1 MSAVPQRSSGKMSE
15 RKGSGLRSLTAVLV
29 ALTLV
34 GAWRLAAAQPAGQAS
49 DPKKPVTGVAYTLPQ
64 WFKSS
69 FLDFRQDLAEARKQ
83 GRHVMVFLHLD
94 NCPYCA
100 RLLEE
105 NFVSGDN
112 YDIMR
117 KHFDVVAINVRGS
130 LDVTWTDGAAYTERT
145 LTRHLGVRSTPTL
158 IFLGEDG
165 RKIAQLNGYQDP
177 GTLRGTLE
185 YVRRKR

>member
-1 MSAVPQRSSGKMSE
+1 MRSIAAA
-15 RKGSGLRSLTAVLV
+15 LVVL
-29 ALTLV
+29 AFAGT
-34 GAWRLAAAQPAGQAS
+34 WRLAAAQTTGQAS
-49 DPKKPVTGVAYTLPQ
+49 DPAKPVTGVAYTLPQ

-69 FLDFRQDLAEARKQ
+69 FLDFRQDVAEARKQ

-112 YDIMR
+112 YDILR
-117 KHFDVVAINVRGS
+117 KHFDVVAVNVRGS
-130 LDVTWTDGAAYTERT
+130 LEVTWTDGAAYTEST
-145 LTRHLGVRSTPTL
+145 LTKYLGVRGMPTL

-165 RKIAQLNGYQDP
+165 RKMAQLNGYQDP

-185 YVRRKR
+185 FVRRKR

>member
-1 MSAVPQRSSGKMSE
+1 VIRYCFRLA
-15 RKGSGLRSLTAVLV
+15 AAF
-29 ALTLV
+29 ALAC
-34 GAWRLAAAQPAGQAS
+34 AWLLAAAQPAGRAS
-49 DPKKPVTGVAYTLPQ
+49 DPEKPVKGVAYTLPQ

-69 FLDFRQDLAEARKQ
+69 FLDFRQDVADARRQ

-105 NFVSGDN
+105 SFVAGEN
-112 YDIMR
+112 HDIMR
-117 KHFDVVAINVRGS
+117 RHFDVIAVNVRGS

-145 LTRHLGVRSTPTL
+145 LSRHLGVNGTPTL

-165 RKIAQLNGYQDP
+165 RKVAQLNGYQDP
-177 GTLRGTLE
+177 GTLRSMLE
-185 YVRRKR
+185 FVRRKR

>member
-1 MSAVPQRSSGKMSE
+1 MRE
-15 RKGSGLRSLTAVLV
+15 RKATGLKSLTAALV
-29 ALTLV
+29 MLTLAS
-34 GAWRLAAAQPAGQAS
+34 AWLLAAAQPAGQAS
-49 DPKKPVTGVAYTLPQ
+49 DPAKPVTGVAYTLPQ

-69 FLDFRQDLAEARKQ
+69 FLDFRQDVAEARKL

-117 KHFDVVAINVRGS
+117 KHFDVIAVNVRGS
-130 LDVTWTDGAAYTERT
+130 LDVTWTDGVAYTERT
-145 LTRHLGVRSTPTL
+145 VTQHLGIRSTPTL

-165 RKIAQLNGYQDP
+165 RQLARLNGYQDP
-177 GTLRGTLE
+177 GTLRSTLE
-185 YVRRKR
+185 FVRRKR

>member
-1 MSAVPQRSSGKMSE
+1 MRE
-15 RKGSGLRSLTAVLV
+15 RKGAALRSLTAVLV
-29 ALTLV
+29 ALAFAS
-34 GAWRLAAAQPAGQAS
+34 AWQLAAAQPAGRAS
-49 DPKKPVTGVAYTLPQ
+49 DPEKPVTGVAYTLPQ
-64 WFKSS
+64 WFKPS
-69 FLDFRQDLAEARKQ
+69 FLDFRQDVAEARKQ
-83 GRHVMVFLHLD
+83 GRHVMVFLHLE

-117 KHFDVVAINVRGS
+117 KHFDVVAVDVRGS
-130 LDVTWTDGAAYTERT
+130 LDVTWTDGVAYTERT
-145 LTRHLGVRSTPTL
+145 LTRHLGVRGAPTL

-165 RKIAQLNGYQDP
+165 SKIAQLNGYQDP
-177 GTLRGTLE
+177 GTLRSTLE